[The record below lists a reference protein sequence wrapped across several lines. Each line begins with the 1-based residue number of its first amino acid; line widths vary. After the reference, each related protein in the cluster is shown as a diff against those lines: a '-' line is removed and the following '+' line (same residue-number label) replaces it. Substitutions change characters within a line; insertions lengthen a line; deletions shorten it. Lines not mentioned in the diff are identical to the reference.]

1 MPKIH
6 VLPGAVSELIAA
18 GEVIERPASIVKE
31 LVENSV
37 DAGASAVTVELQN
50 GGIRYLRVTDNGC
63 GIAPEDA
70 PTAFLRHATSKV
82 RTAADLDAIGTLG
95 FRGEALASVAAVAH
109 VEMLTRQPESPLGV
123 QVKVSAS
130 EVTGVQEAGCPAG
143 TTIVVR
149 DVFYNVPARLKFLK
163 KDVSEANAVQNIL
176 EKIALSHP
184 EISFKLI
191 RDGRTAFHTPG
202 DGKLESVIYT
212 IFGREFTRSLIPV
225 EYSLGGV
232 SVSGFVSKP
241 TASRPNRTMQ
251 HFFVNGRYTRTKT
264 GAAALEEGF
273 RSSMMVGKFPA
284 CVLNLTLP
292 CNLVD
297 VNVHPA
303 KIEVRFVSEK
313 SVFDAVYFAAKSA
326 IAADNALTHPETP
339 QAPQKD
345 PSLLSGFLE
354 QEAEQQTFSAIS
366 EKAAVSINMAVPQK
380 VLTVSDSVPAYT
392 AVRHPEPVPMPA
404 GTPVPE
410 PSARLFPEK
419 LPQQA
424 ARIPEELPVPD
435 TVPEEKAPAGEPAP
449 SPVQKPQIPPV
460 RVIGEL
466 FATYILAQ
474 LGETFVLIDKHA
486 AHERILYNRLKE
498 SGGSLDRQYL
508 LTALPVTLS
517 HAEHEVV
524 MEQKEELE
532 RLGFVAEDFGGNMV
546 KLRAVPAVAGAE
558 SAAEMF
564 LEVAAGLAGMKKQDL
579 PRAAEEILHRI
590 ACRSAV
596 KANDRNSM
604 EELQHLAEEVCA
616 DEDVRYC
623 PHGRPVMIR
632 YSRADLEKLFG
643 RIQ

>member
-31 LVENSV
+31 LVENSI

-212 IFGREFTRSLIPV
+212 IFGREFTRSLIPA

-273 RSSMMVGKFPA
+273 RASMMVGKFPA
-284 CVLNLTLP
+284 CVLNITLP

-326 IAADNALTHPETP
+326 IAADNALNHPETP
-339 QAPQKD
+339 PVSQKD
-345 PSLLSGFLE
+345 PSLLSGFME
-354 QEAEQQTFSAIS
+354 QEAEQQTFSA
-366 EKAAVSINMAVPQK
+366 VSKNTAVPQQL
-380 VLTVSDSVPAYT
+380 LTVSDSTPAYT
-392 AVRHPEPVPMPA
+392 AVRKLETMQ
-404 GTPVPE
+404 VPE
-410 PSARLFPEK
+410 RTPKPEFPVRTLLEK
-419 LPQQA
+419 PPQQA
-424 ARIPEELPVPD
+424 EKIPEEPPVPD
-435 TVPEEKAPAGEPAP
+435 TVPEEKAPAREPVP
-449 SPVQKPQIPPV
+449 SPAQKPQTPPV

-474 LGETFVLIDKHA
+474 IGETFVLIDKHA
-486 AHERILYNRLKE
+486 AHERILYNRLKG

-517 HAEHEVV
+517 HAEHEAV

-546 KLRAVPAVAGAE
+546 KLRAVPAVIGTDGA
-558 SAAEMF
+558 SEMF

-590 ACRSAV
+590 ACRSAI
-596 KANDRNSM
+596 KANDRNST

-616 DEDVRYC
+616 DDDIRYC